1 VINTCWDPL
10 DLPHSQAS
18 CLTVSKSINT
28 SDLIHMATKHQL
40 WEAARVV
47 IASLQGIP
55 ELHKAK
61 VTIIGGVALQNHI
74 PDRATRVS
82 WYSCL

>member
-1 VINTCWDPL
+1 
-10 DLPHSQAS
+10 
-18 CLTVSKSINT
+18 
-28 SDLIHMATKHQL
+28 MATKHQL